1 MEKIAETVQSLM
13 KKMEPE
19 FFDIFQHCHEYP
31 ELSLK
36 EYETTKYIKEI
47 LTSLDIEILEIDN
60 LETGVVGLLKGKKAG
75 PCIGLRA
82 DIDGLPILE
91 ESSSPYPSLHP
102 GVMHACGHDTHYA
115 SLLCAAKILS
125 QMREHLQGSVKFLF
139 QPAEEI
145 NLGAKMMVRLGC
157 LENPH
162 VDAIFGMHNSPE
174 IPLGTVAVK
183 DGPLMAGVDRI
194 NLTIKGKGGH
204 GGIPQNNA
212 DPIVAA
218 AAIIQSL
225 QTIVSRNISPLHAA
239 VVSVCNVQAGHGTTN
254 NVCPDEVKMYGTVR
268 TYKQEH
274 KYFMDRRIREI
285 VEGIATAYRTEGI
298 SEYIYEL
305 PVTDNTRRPGWPNLL
320 KIANEA
326 VIGAGAEPIDPE
338 ASGGGEDFSIFVEG
352 FEGHAG
358 VPGFFYWLG
367 VRNEKDDCIY
377 SWHSP
382 HFKANAECIPI
393 GAGVYAL
400 SALYAC
406 QQISASQRNN
416 QNA

>member
-1 MEKIAETVQSLM
+1 MEKADEIVRALM

-19 FFDIFQHCHEYP
+19 FFEIFRHCHENP
-31 ELSLK
+31 EISLE
-36 EYETTKYIKEI
+36 EYDTTDYIKRT
-47 LTSLDIEILEIDN
+47 LTSLGIEIMEIED
-60 LETGVVGLLKGKKAG
+60 LKTGVVGLLRGSSDG

-82 DIDGLPILE
+82 DIDALPILE
-91 ESSSPYPSLHP
+91 ESASPYPSLRK
-102 GVMHACGHDTHYA
+102 GAMHACGHDTHYA
-115 SLLCAAKILS
+115 SLLCAAKILAAVKD
-125 QMREHLQGSVKFLF
+125 QIHGSVKFLF

-145 NLGAKMMVRLGC
+145 NLGAKLMIRLGC

-183 DGPLMAGVDRI
+183 NGPLMAGVDRI

-204 GGIPQNNA
+204 GGIPQRNA
-212 DPIVAA
+212 DPIVAS

-225 QTIVSRNISPLHAA
+225 QTIVSRNLNPVHAG
-239 VVSVCNVQAGHGTTN
+239 VVSICNIKAGEGTVN

-274 KYFMDRRIREI
+274 KCFMDRRLREI
-285 VEGIATAYRTEGI
+285 VEGIAAAYNTEGI

-305 PVTDNTRRPGWPNLL
+305 PVTDNTRRPGWPDLL
-320 KIANEA
+320 KAANAA
-326 VIGAGAEPIDPE
+326 VIGAGAEPVDPE
-338 ASGGGEDFSIFVEG
+338 PSGGGEDFSVFMEG
-352 FEGHAG
+352 YDGHAG

-367 VRNEKDDCIY
+367 IRNDATDCVY

-382 HFKANAECIPI
+382 HFKADAACIPI

-400 SALYAC
+400 SALE
-406 QQISASQRNN
+406 ASKELSDH
-416 QNA
+416 